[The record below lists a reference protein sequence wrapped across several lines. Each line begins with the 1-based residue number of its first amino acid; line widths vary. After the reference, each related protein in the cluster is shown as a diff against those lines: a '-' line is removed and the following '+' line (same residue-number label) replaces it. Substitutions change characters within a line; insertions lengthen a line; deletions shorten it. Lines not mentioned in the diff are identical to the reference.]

1 LLRALAAFVTR
12 SFAQIAG
19 PALGPL
25 LAIQVGM
32 TARSTRWSLVFAA
45 LLSASA
51 AAAAAGDSAPR
62 INAVQAPAGT
72 DAKTRADLSE
82 ALRRHVVEAHLEGS
96 LKAYSISPS
105 LVQLRRYVEEPK
117 QAKLVCL
124 IDLALNDEQGRVVAS
139 VQGNATTRG
148 ASQTATI
155 DAAAQS
161 AVSRLPGALQAL
173 SEQKNPAQVA
183 AR

>member
-1 LLRALAAFVTR
+1 
-12 SFAQIAG
+12 
-19 PALGPL
+19 
-25 LAIQVGM
+25 M
-32 TARSTRWSLVFAA
+32 TARSSRWGFVFAA

-51 AAAAAGDSAPR
+51 TAAAAGDSAPR
-62 INAVQAPAGT
+62 INAVRAPAGT
-72 DAKTRADLSE
+72 DSKTRADLGE
-82 ALRRHVVEAHLEGS
+82 AVRRHLAEAGLEGA

-124 IDLALNDEQGRVVAS
+124 VDLALNDEQGRLVTS
-139 VQGNATTRG
+139 VQGGATTRG
-148 ASQTATI
+148 ASQSATI
-155 DAAAQS
+155 DAAARA

-173 SEQKNPAQVA
+173 AEQKNSAQVA